1 MAGAGDSTRAK
12 KARGGCSWPGG
23 LGSTTRYWYRRP
35 PATNRRDRENG
46 GERKEGPAG
55 KFTLGGAGTTARLCL
70 TVAEHDRGQW
80 PSSTGGGFGRRRPS
94 DGDAPASLKNGCAQL
109 G

>member
-1 MAGAGDSTRAK
+1 MV
-12 KARGGCSWPGG
+12 PV
-23 LGSTTRYWYRRP
+23 

-55 KFTLGGAGTTARLCL
+55 KFTLGGAGTRPRLCL
-70 TVAEHDRGQW
+70 IVAKHSRGWW

-94 DGDAPASLKNGCAQL
+94 DGEALAS
-109 G
+109 

>member
-1 MAGAGDSTRAK
+1 LMA
-12 KARGGCSWPGG
+12 
-23 LGSTTRYWYRRP
+23 RYRYRRS
-35 PATNRRDRENG
+35 PATNRWDRENG

-55 KFTLGGAGTTARLCL
+55 KFTSSGAGTVARLCL
-70 TVAEHDRGQW
+70 TVGEHGHRRR

-94 DGDAPASLKNGCAQL
+94 DGEAPTSLKNGCAQL